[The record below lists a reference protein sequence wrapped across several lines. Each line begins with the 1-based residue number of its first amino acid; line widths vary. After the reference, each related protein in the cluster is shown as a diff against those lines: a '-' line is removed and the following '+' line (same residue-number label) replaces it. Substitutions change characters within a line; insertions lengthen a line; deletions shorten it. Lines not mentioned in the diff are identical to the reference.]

1 MLHDI
6 GNVAADQCRIL
17 PNRKWLADEIA
28 LHRVAALLGEK
39 AELLL
44 RLYALGDDRHFQR
57 MTEIDHGPDDCRRLR
72 IAAEIDD
79 KGAIDLDLVERERLQ
94 ITQRRIAAAE
104 IVQDRKSTRLNSSH
118 SQ

>member
-6 GNVAADQCRIL
+6 GNVAANQCRIV

-72 IAAEIDD
+72 IAAEIARSPEEAPAAANAPRRPEVARIEN
-79 KGAIDLDLVERERLQ
+79 GAIQVFS
-94 ITQRRIAAAE
+94 
-104 IVQDRKSTRLNSSH
+104 V
-118 SQ
+118 